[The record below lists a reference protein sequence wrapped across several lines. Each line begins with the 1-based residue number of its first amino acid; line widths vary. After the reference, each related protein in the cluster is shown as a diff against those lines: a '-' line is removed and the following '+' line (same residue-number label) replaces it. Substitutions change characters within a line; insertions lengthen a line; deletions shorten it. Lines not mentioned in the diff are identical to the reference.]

1 MGLNLTPTLVV
12 IVLIIKD
19 VFRTDDNQRRRR
31 QRRLAYARSAAKIL
45 TVIVITVILTLS
57 CIRLGQAIA
66 TTSASTVGH
75 NISTGNGSV
84 AHDHGKLLTTT
95 VSTMVDVTALNVSE
109 DVLALRLREEASATE
124 SDISIPETRP
134 HRFASEERPRPIG
147 DRHPITDPVR
157 YYDDRLGIGSLVP
170 GSRSPRFIVR
180 SNVIE
185 EIRRRLDASNISK
198 ISDKN
203 IETDINVNMGPAV
216 YRTNRRY

>member
-1 MGLNLTPTLVV
+1 MTPTLVV
-12 IVLIIKD
+12 IVLIIKG

-124 SDISIPETRP
+124 SNIRIPETRP
-134 HRFASEERPRPIG
+134 HRFASVERPRPIG

-157 YYDDRLGIGSLVP
+157 YYDRLGIGSLVP

-180 SNVIE
+180 RNVIE

-203 IETDINVNMGPAV
+203 IETDVNVNMGPAV